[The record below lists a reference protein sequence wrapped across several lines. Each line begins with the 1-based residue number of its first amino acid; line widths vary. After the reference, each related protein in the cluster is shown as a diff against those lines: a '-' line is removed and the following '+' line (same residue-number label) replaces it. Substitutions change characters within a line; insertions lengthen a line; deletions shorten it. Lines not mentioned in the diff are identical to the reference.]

1 MTHLDS
7 LTKMN
12 VELEG
17 LLHVLKNRD
26 SLEARSALSQ
36 KFEEYSALMKE
47 YLAAQTAPAPAVQ
60 EQIQDTVAEA
70 QYMEV
75 KDQEA
80 QEAEDI
86 PEDDLAVS
94 AIEKGDSEFEKE
106 YSEPDYTVMEKED
119 KDLHSILHPNLLQAF
134 TLNDR
139 FRFTRMLFNGD
150 SEDFTET
157 VNLLAQLPNKEDA
170 HDYLINDLMM
180 DPADEV
186 VKEFLS
192 FIDAHMN

>member
-26 SLEARSALSQ
+26 SLEARNALSQ

-47 YLAAQTAPAPAVQ
+47 YLSAQTAPAPAVQ
-60 EQIQDTVAEA
+60 EQIQDTVSEA

-80 QEAEDI
+80 QEAEDV

-94 AIEKGDSEFEKE
+94 AIEKGDSEFE
-106 YSEPDYTVMEKED
+106 

>member
-1 MTHLDS
+1 MTDLDS

-26 SLEARSALSQ
+26 SLDARSALSQ
-36 KFEEYSALMKE
+36 KFEDYSALMKKFLE
-47 YLAAQTAPAPAVQ
+47 SKTAPAPEVMDHMEKTV
-60 EQIQDTVAEA
+60 EQA
-70 QYMEV
+70 QYVEV

-80 QEAEDI
+80 QETEDV
-86 PEDDLAVS
+86 PEDDLAVE
-94 AIEKGDSEFEKE
+94 AIEKEDDRSVEAL
-106 YSEPDYTVMEKED
+106 EKED
-119 KDLHSILHPNLLQAF
+119 EPYHTILHPTLLQAF

-150 SEDFTET
+150 SEDFSET
-157 VNLLAQLPNKEDA
+157 VNLLAQLPTKEDA

-180 DPADEV
+180 DPGDEV

-192 FIDAHMN
+192 FIDAHMG